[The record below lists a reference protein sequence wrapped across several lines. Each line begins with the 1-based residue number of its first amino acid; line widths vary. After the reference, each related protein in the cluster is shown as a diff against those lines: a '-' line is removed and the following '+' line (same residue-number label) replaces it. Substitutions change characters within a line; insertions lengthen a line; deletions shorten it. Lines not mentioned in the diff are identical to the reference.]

1 MRKKR
6 LKTFKI
12 FLSLVLLTSLLNF
25 SSVNAVAT
33 EIPQKD
39 KQTFVLDDATKQKE
53 SIDTQEN
60 DFSDKNDRDNNTKTK
75 ENIELIQ
82 VVEGVKIKLIAEAGV
97 LKEGTV
103 LKVEKISSKAVK
115 NTVEKSLDKEKK
127 LEDILAYDITLL
139 LDGKEVQPNGKVKV
153 EFSKLPFSKE
163 RNKEIAVYHVLNK
176 KAEDVESKISSNGQM
191 VDIETKH
198 FSVYAISQVSQ
209 KTSLNVSLKFVNSDS
224 QTINKNVNGTFYAFI
239 TGANN
244 DRITKEIKVIDGQ
257 GVVTTNK
264 IYDQNG
270 QNSHDLSAGYYDV
283 KLASRKNQD
292 INETTRY
299 DQNNVITHSQGSKIN
314 GCFEIDSDEKIMA
327 IENQDNE
334 FKIKAKAKGNILT
347 SYDAIKNSLETVTRF
362 GAFALDYI
370 QTADV
375 ESTIAAK
382 NANIT
387 ADYGFSNNN
396 FDFINNKIVVN
407 KTYRENGQPAKNK
420 EIILRLYRKGSHY
433 LVDEI
438 CGRTD
443 DQGIFSGTFEKI
455 TDGTYNVVE
464 VINGQEVS
472 KNMIIKDSDGKDIR
486 VTLSKSEVTIG
497 SGYSNISYFDSI
509 NEGIINKSRRPGVIV
524 VNNRED
530 YNFYKDKMPSG
541 LELVLAGEDGYKKV
555 IDFDKEFVSLSNL
568 SKHLSNIVSSKDVKV
583 YYFDIDEFNNNN
595 GGPRNYESDGKSYI
609 VVNVDAS
616 KYKDSIGING
626 DFSID
631 GKHISA
637 DFGKE
642 DNAIDTKILF
652 NFYTEE
658 NGIRTPYSGNIRQ
671 QSVFTGVILAPDSHY
686 IGAAGNLGGTIIAK
700 KYEHISGEIHQ
711 EKISQSV
718 VETVNLINEKV
729 ADEEVLG
736 ELEII
741 KTTKGG
747 TTPAGTEFIIT
758 GPNGYS
764 TTVKYSEFED
774 GKYVLKDI
782 PLGEYIVREKTET
795 GAVAGYTLKVN
806 GEQKATLNKDE
817 LKGSV
822 ELINEYMPTKIVIN
836 KVDDHGDVVVGAR
849 LSVMDNKGNRILSFT
864 TRKKAYEVTG
874 KLEVGKT
881 YTLHEDQA
889 PAGYEK
895 AKDVEFTVLGD
906 GQTTNVRMIDIKRPE
921 IKVQGIS
928 LILYKVDQD
937 MNFITGATF
946 KLIRVENGI
955 EKTIGTQSGGPRYEF
970 KDLKDGI
977 YRIYETK
984 APDGYEGL
992 ATYFEIEIKNGE
1004 IYYDGILQRSF
1015 TVVNTNDGTIPEV
1028 LGDEIDNTSE
1038 TEVLGDEV
1046 GDKSKTKV
1054 NGVETSD
1061 DQNLYGYGTIAIISM
1076 LGIFFLIKRKKAKN
1090 DVH

>member
-25 SSVNAVAT
+25 SSFNAVAT

-209 KTSLNVSLKFVNSDS
+209 KTSLNVNLKFVNSDS

-257 GVVTTNK
+257 GVVTTNR

-314 GCFEIDSDEKIMA
+314 GCFEIDSDEKIMV

-396 FDFINNKIVVN
+396 FDFINNKIVV
-407 KTYRENGQPAKNK
+407 
-420 EIILRLYRKGSHY
+420 
-433 LVDEI
+433 
-438 CGRTD
+438 
-443 DQGIFSGTFEKI
+443 
-455 TDGTYNVVE
+455 
-464 VINGQEVS
+464 
-472 KNMIIKDSDGKDIR
+472 
-486 VTLSKSEVTIG
+486 
-497 SGYSNISYFDSI
+497 
-509 NEGIINKSRRPGVIV
+509 
-524 VNNRED
+524 
-530 YNFYKDKMPSG
+530 
-541 LELVLAGEDGYKKV
+541 
-555 IDFDKEFVSLSNL
+555 
-568 SKHLSNIVSSKDVKV
+568 
-583 YYFDIDEFNNNN
+583 
-595 GGPRNYESDGKSYI
+595 
-609 VVNVDAS
+609 
-616 KYKDSIGING
+616 
-626 DFSID
+626 
-631 GKHISA
+631 
-637 DFGKE
+637 
-642 DNAIDTKILF
+642 
-652 NFYTEE
+652 
-658 NGIRTPYSGNIRQ
+658 
-671 QSVFTGVILAPDSHY
+671 
-686 IGAAGNLGGTIIAK
+686 
-700 KYEHISGEIHQ
+700 
-711 EKISQSV
+711 
-718 VETVNLINEKV
+718 
-729 ADEEVLG
+729 
-736 ELEII
+736 
-741 KTTKGG
+741 
-747 TTPAGTEFIIT
+747 
-758 GPNGYS
+758 
-764 TTVKYSEFED
+764 
-774 GKYVLKDI
+774 
-782 PLGEYIVREKTET
+782 
-795 GAVAGYTLKVN
+795 
-806 GEQKATLNKDE
+806 
-817 LKGSV
+817 
-822 ELINEYMPTKIVIN
+822 
-836 KVDDHGDVVVGAR
+836 
-849 LSVMDNKGNRILSFT
+849 
-864 TRKKAYEVTG
+864 
-874 KLEVGKT
+874 
-881 YTLHEDQA
+881 
-889 PAGYEK
+889 
-895 AKDVEFTVLGD
+895 
-906 GQTTNVRMIDIKRPE
+906 
-921 IKVQGIS
+921 
-928 LILYKVDQD
+928 
-937 MNFITGATF
+937 
-946 KLIRVENGI
+946 
-955 EKTIGTQSGGPRYEF
+955 
-970 KDLKDGI
+970 
-977 YRIYETK
+977 
-984 APDGYEGL
+984 
-992 ATYFEIEIKNGE
+992 
-1004 IYYDGILQRSF
+1004 
-1015 TVVNTNDGTIPEV
+1015 
-1028 LGDEIDNTSE
+1028 
-1038 TEVLGDEV
+1038 
-1046 GDKSKTKV
+1046 
-1054 NGVETSD
+1054 
-1061 DQNLYGYGTIAIISM
+1061 
-1076 LGIFFLIKRKKAKN
+1076 
-1090 DVH
+1090 